1 MLLICIPFFRL
12 FLMGKKIKI
21 YTKTGDDGTTGLV
34 GGTRIKKTD
43 LRLEAY
49 GTVDELNS
57 WVGLVRSYDIPMNLK
72 EMLSEIQNKLFNI
85 GSRLASDEKG
95 NAFTSKLSIN
105 SSHIGF
111 LEESIDELEE
121 DLPGL
126 TQFILPGGDIA
137 AAQCHIAR
145 TVCRRAERRI
155 LDLAEQV
162 SVQPEIIRYM
172 NRLSDFLFVLARKI
186 AAGRGIEEKPW
197 KQF

>member
-1 MLLICIPFFRL
+1 ME
-12 FLMGKKIKI
+12 KKIKI

-57 WVGLVRSYDIPMNLK
+57 WMGLVRSYDIPMNLK

-95 NAFTSKLSIN
+95 DVFTSNLSIN
-105 SSHIGF
+105 NTHLEF
-111 LEESIDELEE
+111 LEKSIDEMEE

-137 AAQCHIAR
+137 AAHCHIAR

-155 LDLAEQV
+155 LDLGGQV

-186 AAGRGIEEKPW
+186 SAVRGIEEQPW